1 VKCDA
6 SKYED
11 LLNLFETAKNKFGRV
26 DFGIPSFQG
35 GELIGQVAAN
45 AGVAETINIA
55 KPLAAGAPPKPP
67 LKTIDVDL
75 YGPIYSAY
83 LAIHYF
89 RTNSPATGG
98 RFVVTSSTAGLYGT
112 ADLPLYCSAKFG
124 CVGLVRSLGLD
135 KGMQREGITFNAI
148 CPGWVETGLA
158 PPGMID
164 FVRKNCPEIITPM
177 ATIMKAYNMFLDSD
191 MSGNAVECTGELAEP
206 RPQPDVPPPPLCLKQ
221 S

>member
-1 VKCDA
+1 MRA
-6 SKYED
+6 STKIFWIC
-11 LLNLFETAKNKFGRV
+11 LRL
-26 DFGIPSFQG
+26 QG
-35 GELIGQVAAN
+35 KSLDELILVLPFRGVRVKWEVAAN

-55 KPLAAGAPPKPP
+55 KPLEAGTPPKPP

-112 ADLPLYCSAKFG
+112 SDLPLYCSAKFG

-135 KGMQREGITFNAI
+135 KGMKREGITFNAI

-177 ATIMKAYNMFLDSD
+177 ATIMKA
-191 MSGNAVECTGELAEP
+191 
-206 RPQPDVPPPPLCLKQ
+206 
-221 S
+221 